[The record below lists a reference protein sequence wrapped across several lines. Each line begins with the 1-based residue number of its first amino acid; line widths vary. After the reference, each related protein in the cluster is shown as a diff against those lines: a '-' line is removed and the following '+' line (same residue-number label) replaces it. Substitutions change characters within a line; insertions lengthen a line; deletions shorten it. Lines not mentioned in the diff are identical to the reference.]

1 MGLLR
6 TFKTICL
13 TLYFSQL
20 VWDVN
25 PSQLDP
31 DDFGDFKPK
40 HSVYHDNNTGAY
52 TSVFKA
58 TWSSNPIVE
67 PYFTIGNMK
76 RCLDVYT
83 KEGKLITQLSDGVTT
98 IPAVTCGHPSQPAL
112 FGGAA
117 G

>member
-1 MGLLR
+1 M
-6 TFKTICL
+6 
-13 TLYFSQL
+13 
-20 VWDVN
+20 N
-25 PSQLDP
+25 PSKLDE
-31 DDFGDFKPK
+31 DDFDDFEPRN
-40 HSVYHDNNTGAY
+40 SIYHDNNTGAY

-83 KEGKLITQLSDGVTT
+83 KEGKLITQLSEGVST